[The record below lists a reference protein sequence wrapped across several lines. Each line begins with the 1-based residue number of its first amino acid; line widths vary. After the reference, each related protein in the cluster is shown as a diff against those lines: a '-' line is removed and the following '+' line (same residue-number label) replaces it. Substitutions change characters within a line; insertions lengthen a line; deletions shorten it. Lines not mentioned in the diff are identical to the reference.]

1 MNAMNLNNRAKL
13 KSLSKIVIK
22 LGTKVLVD
30 ENGRL
35 VESRIE
41 SIAKQCAALLRE
53 GKQITIVSSGAVGAG
68 LKVLKLEK
76 RPEAL
81 HDKQMAAAV
90 GQAQLVALY
99 ERLFSAE
106 GFHVGQVL
114 LTHDNLKAGN
124 QRENAKNTM
133 LNLLAHKVVPIVNE
147 NDVVSVEELKF
158 GDNDKLAAMVT
169 ELIGADLLILLTTA
183 QGLEDDS
190 KERVS
195 YLTEVSDVERGY
207 VVDSDDGVSLGG
219 MSSKLTAAMIA
230 VDAGSYSLIASGLE
244 QNIIEQ
250 IFSGK
255 DVGTLIGN
263 LP

>member
-1 MNAMNLNNRAKL
+1 MNAMNTNNRAKL
-13 KSLSKIVIK
+13 KSLNKIVIK

-30 ENGRL
+30 EKGQI

-41 SIAKQCAALLRE
+41 SIVKQCAELLRE

-68 LKVLKLEK
+68 LKVLKREK
-76 RPEAL
+76 RPDAL

-114 LTHDNLKAGN
+114 LTHDNLKVAN

-158 GDNDKLAAMVT
+158 GDNDRLAAMVT
-169 ELIGADLLILLTTA
+169 ELIGADLLVLLTTV
-183 QGLEDDS
+183 QGLENNAG
-190 KERVS
+190 ERVS
-195 YLTEVSDVERGY
+195 YIPLVSEKERSY
-207 VVDSDDGVSLGG
+207 VKDSDDGMSLGG
-219 MSSKLTAAMIA
+219 MASKLTAAMIA
-230 VDAGSYSLIASGLE
+230 VDAGSCALIANGLE

-263 LP
+263 P

>member
-1 MNAMNLNNRAKL
+1 MNALNLNNRARL
-13 KSLSKIVIK
+13 KSLNKIVIK

-30 ENGRL
+30 EKGQI

-41 SIAKQCAALLRE
+41 SIVKQCARLLRE
-53 GKQITIVSSGAVGAG
+53 GKQVTIVSSGAVGAG
-68 LKVLKLEK
+68 LKVLKREK
-76 RPEAL
+76 RPDAL
-81 HDKQMAAAV
+81 QDKQMAAAV

-114 LTHDNLKAGN
+114 LTHDNLKAAN

-158 GDNDKLAAMVT
+158 GDNDRLAAMVT
-169 ELIGADLLILLTTA
+169 ELISADLLILLTTV
-183 QGLEDDS
+183 QGLENNTGERIAYIPAVS
-190 KERVS
+190 EKERA
-195 YLTEVSDVERGY
+195 Y
-207 VVDSDDGVSLGG
+207 VKDSDDGMSLGG
-219 MSSKLTAAMIA
+219 MASKLTAAMIA

-263 LP
+263 N